1 MIHFDLS
8 KLESIVKC
16 DEDLMA
22 ADDFWNDTKKAT
34 SISRELNEAKDKIN
48 TIKNME
54 KKVLDI
60 QDLLSLYDETQEIE
74 FFESADNDLTIL
86 EKDLNAFKVS
96 VLFTE
101 EYDHLN
107 AILEFHPGAGGTESQ
122 DWADMLY
129 RMYIRFAEE
138 KKFKIQTI
146 DYEVGDVAGLKSA
159 TICIK
164 GHNAYGLLKGE
175 KGVHRLVRISPFDSQ
190 GRRHTSFASVNVVPE
205 FDDSITI
212 DLKESDIKVDTYRSS
227 GAGGQNVN
235 KTDSAVRMT
244 HIPTGVVVSS
254 QIEKSQIQNRA
265 ICLTMLKSHLLQLEI
280 EKRKSKLDAII
291 GEQKNIEWGSQIR
304 SYVFCPY
311 TMVKDHRTDYS
322 EVSVS
327 DVMDGH
333 IENFLYKYLE
343 LEAKKNV

>member
-1 MIHFDLS
+1 MIHFDIAS
-8 KLESIVKC
+8 LEDMLKKNSS
-16 DEDLMA
+16 LMA
-22 ADDFWNDTKKAT
+22 ADDFWENPKEATK
-34 SISRELNEAKDKIN
+34 ISREFNEVKDKLDTLNKLNKDIN
-48 TIKNME
+48 DIKDCL
-54 KKVLDI
+54 VL
-60 QDLLSLYDETQEIE
+60 LDETGDLE
-74 FFESADNDLTIL
+74 FHQLADNNLTKL
-86 EKDLNAFKVS
+86 CNELDTFKLS
-96 VLFTE
+96 VLFTD

-129 RMYIRFAEE
+129 RMYVRFAED
-138 KKFKIQTI
+138 KRFKMAVI
-146 DYEVGDVAGLKSA
+146 DYQSGDVAGLKSA
-159 TICIK
+159 TIAIR
-164 GHNAYGLLKGE
+164 GHNAYGYLKGE

-205 FDDSITI
+205 FDESIEI
-212 DLKESDIKVDTYRSS
+212 DLNEKDIKVDTYRSS

-244 HIPTGVVVSS
+244 HLPTGIVVSS

-265 ICLTMLKSHLLQLEI
+265 ICMNMLKSHLLQLKI
-280 EKRKSKLDAII
+280 EERKNKLNKIV

-322 EVSVS
+322 EVNVGE
-327 DVMDGH
+327 VMNGKID
-333 IENFLYKYLE
+333 NFLTAYLE
-343 LEAKKNV
+343 LEAKKHG